1 MFGFSIWKRNNI
13 KSFLKPL
20 NQNEI
25 HFCNSINQALK
36 KGLDTNS
43 KLFIWG
49 KKDFDDVVAYTKEYN
64 IPLCRIEDGFI
75 RSVTL
80 GSDLSKAYSLVVDSR
95 GIYFDPT
102 SWSDLEYILLNHTF
116 DDALLYRANQIKEYI
131 LKSKLSK
138 YNIHANK
145 DITLTQK
152 QPSQKVIL
160 VPGQV
165 EDDASIIY
173 GASSMSNLELLKQTR
188 ANKPNEYIIYKP
200 HPDVLS
206 GNRKGHID
214 TTLAY
219 KYCDI
224 IILDASLDS
233 ILSICDEVHTMTSLV
248 GFEALLRGKDVYTY
262 GKPFYAGWGLT
273 HDHYQIPRRNQP
285 KSLLELIAATYIL
298 YPRYINPHS
307 NKLCE
312 IEVVIDKINKEKN
325 RYNYNKFYRYSI
337 NIRNL
342 ISRKIQLIIKWIVN
356 ILETL

>member
-1 MFGFSIWKRNNI
+1 
-13 KSFLKPL
+13 
-20 NQNEI
+20 
-25 HFCNSINQALK
+25 
-36 KGLDTNS
+36 
-43 KLFIWG
+43 
-49 KKDFDDVVAYTKEYN
+49 
-64 IPLCRIEDGFI
+64 
-75 RSVTL
+75 
-80 GSDLSKAYSLVVDSR
+80 
-95 GIYFDPT
+95 
-102 SWSDLEYILLNHTF
+102 
-116 DDALLYRANQIKEYI
+116 
-131 LKSKLSK
+131 
-138 YNIHANK
+138 
-145 DITLTQK
+145 
-152 QPSQKVIL
+152 
-160 VPGQV
+160 
-165 EDDASIIY
+165 
-173 GASSMSNLELLKQTR
+173 MSNLELLKQTR

-214 TTLAY
+214 KTQAY

-325 RYNYNKFYRYSI
+325 RYNCNKFYRYSI